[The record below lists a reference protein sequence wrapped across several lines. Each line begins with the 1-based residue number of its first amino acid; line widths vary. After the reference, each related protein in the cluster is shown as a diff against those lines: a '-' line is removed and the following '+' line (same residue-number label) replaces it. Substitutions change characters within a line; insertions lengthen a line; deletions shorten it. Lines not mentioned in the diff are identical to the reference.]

1 MLEVNLAAPDKRQ
14 PPPDKPLSI
23 DEFCESIGCGRTYV
37 YGEINAG
44 RLIAHKFGRLTKI
57 LPSSREAWLKNLPKI
72 DVGPVS

>member
-1 MLEVNLAAPDKRQ
+1 MTEVNLVTSDKRQ

-23 DEFCESIGCGRTYV
+23 DDFYESIGCGRTFV

-57 LPSSREAWLKNLPKI
+57 LPSSRKAWLNNLPKI
-72 DVGPVS
+72 NAGAA

>member
-1 MLEVNLAAPDKRQ
+1 MTEDKLAAPDKHQ

-23 DEFCESIGCGRTYV
+23 NEFCESVGCGKTFT

-57 LPSSREAWLKNLPKI
+57 LPSSRKAWLNNLPKI
-72 DVGPVS
+72 NAGVA